1 MNDITVLQL
10 KNLIPG
16 VKIIDIRDNYQYN
29 LGNIPTSK
37 NVPVNFLLTNPNLYL
52 NMQDR
57 YYIYCEYGSTSSSA
71 CEKLRRKGYN
81 VVNII
86 GGYNEY
92 KRL

>member
-10 KNLIPG
+10 KSLIPG

-57 YYIYCEYGSTSSSA
+57 YYIYCEYGITSTTT

>member
-10 KNLIPG
+10 KSLIPG

-52 NMQDR
+52 CRIDIIFIVNMAVQ
-57 YYIYCEYGSTSSSA
+57 
-71 CEKLRRKGYN
+71 
-81 VVNII
+81 VVVLVRN
-86 GGYNEY
+86 
-92 KRL
+92 

>member
-10 KNLIPG
+10 KSLIPG

-57 YYIYCEYGSTSSSA
+57 YYIYCF
-71 CEKLRRKGYN
+71 
-81 VVNII
+81 I
-86 GGYNEY
+86 
-92 KRL
+92 

>member
-10 KNLIPG
+10 KSLIPG
-16 VKIIDIRDNYQYN
+16 IKIIDIRDNYKYN

-57 YYIYCEYGSTSSSA
+57 YYIYCEYGITSTTT

-86 GGYNEY
+86 GGYTEY